1 MKILYV
7 CSINGYKI
15 GISPIVLNQVNTLKS
30 KGIDIEI
37 YQIYGRGLI
46 GYLKHI
52 PKLRKYIQFYQ
63 PEIISAQYSY
73 CGIISSLSTNLP
85 VITTLWGSDVYY
97 SLIIN
102 LMIKYFYKFK
112 WVKTIVRSE
121 QMKSKIGSKC
131 YIIPNGVNITVFR
144 PLDKKECRQKLG
156 WDLDK
161 KYVLFASKPDRKE
174 KNFSLAQATIDK
186 IKINSVK
193 LKIIYNI
200 DHSQIPV
207 YLNAADVLLLTSKW
221 EGSPNIVKE
230 AMACNIP
237 VVATKVGDIE
247 YLFGNTEGYYYT
259 DSDPDILAEKINY
272 VLNNDIK
279 PNGRQ
284 RIIDLKLDSESVANK
299 LIQLYQEVLSK

>member
-1 MKILYV
+1 MGLFKKHSSLEKQIEA
-7 CSINGYKI
+7 IK
-15 GISPIVLNQVNTLKS
+15 P
-30 KGIDIEI
+30 DII
-37 YQIYGRGLI
+37 
-46 GYLKHI
+46 H
-52 PKLRKYIQFYQ
+52 
-63 PEIISAQYSY
+63 SHYSY
-73 CGIISSLSTNLP
+73 CGIISSIASKKVP
-85 VITTLWGSDVYY
+85 VVVSLMGSDTHQ
-97 SLIIN
+97 SKFMKFI
-102 LMIKYFYKFK
+102 IKYFSDYR
-112 WVKTIVRSE
+112 WSETIVKSE
-121 QMKSKIGSKC
+121 DMKIRLDLKNSVVLS
-131 YIIPNGVNITVFR
+131 NGVDLNLFH

-161 KYVLFASKPDRKE
+161 KYILFVSNPDRRE
-174 KNFSLAQATIDK
+174 KNFALAQATIDR
-186 IKINSVK
+186 IKINSVEF
-193 LKIIYNI
+193 KIIYHI

-237 VVATKVGDIE
+237 VIATKVGDIE

-259 DSDPDILAEKINY
+259 DPDPDKLAGKINY

-284 RIIDLKLDSESVANK
+284 RIINLKLDSESIADK